1 MDGDPARSNW
11 RSVTFIHGCKSENG
25 LVRIL
30 IIGKH
35 LTILALMNYIKFK
48 HTQLYLI
55 NKKQWARLGDAAV
68 AGGATSVC
76 RPVPRPPRPR
86 AFGPLPPLSLSPC
99 AVDTW
104 LRSGG
109 APAQSGPEDWS

>member
-55 NKKQWARLGDAAV
+55 NKKQWARRGDAAV
-68 AGGATSVC
+68 AGGVTSVC
-76 RPVPRPPRPR
+76 RP
-86 AFGPLPPLSLSPC
+86 
-99 AVDTW
+99 
-104 LRSGG
+104 
-109 APAQSGPEDWS
+109 APALLVPAPSVPSLPSPSPLVLWTPG